1 MGKFPQFNLQPVN
14 QAKNKDTGHVAGTHL
29 GNKNII
35 ASGHV
40 AGTHLGNKNI
50 IACIFNMRK
59 PSFAL

>member
-35 ASGHV
+35 A
-40 AGTHLGNKNI
+40 
-50 IACIFNMRK
+50 CIFNMRK